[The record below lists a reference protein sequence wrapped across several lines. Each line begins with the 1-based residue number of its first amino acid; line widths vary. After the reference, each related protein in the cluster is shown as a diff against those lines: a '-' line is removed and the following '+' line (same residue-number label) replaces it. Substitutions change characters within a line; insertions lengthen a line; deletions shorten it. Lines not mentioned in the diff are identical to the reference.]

1 MIEYG
6 DPDRGIE
13 GAHMAADALAAS
25 ERALG
30 DAYEEELARA
40 FRRAGFEV
48 RS

>member
-6 DPDRGIE
+6 DPDRGID
-13 GAHMAADALAAS
+13 GARMAADALAAS
-25 ERALG
+25 EEALG
-30 DAYEEELARA
+30 RAYEEELARM